1 MNSIQQEINKND
13 VLNQVQELLKKQ
25 TEKGL
30 EKYGQTVNQNGLT
43 TAEWLDHASEEIIDL
58 LVYLQVLKIKTGTNY
73 LSSLLAEN
81 KQLCKVLG
89 DIRKVC
95 LDAKESYVEESVIDS
110 ILEIISM
117 AGGESNG

>member
-1 MNSIQQEINKND
+1 MDIQSEINN
-13 VLNQVQELLKKQ
+13 NQVLSQVHELLINQ
-25 TEKGL
+25 TKKGL
-30 EKYGQTVNQNGLT
+30 EKYGQTVNPNGLST
-43 TAEWLDHASEEIIDL
+43 TEWIDHASEEIVDL

-117 AGGESNG
+117 AGGESNE

>member
-1 MNSIQQEINKND
+1 MDIQSEINSNH
-13 VLNQVQELLKKQ
+13 VLSQVQELLINQ
-25 TEKGL
+25 TEKGI
-30 EKYGQTVNQNGLT
+30 EKYGRTVRPSELS

-117 AGGESNG
+117 AGGESNE